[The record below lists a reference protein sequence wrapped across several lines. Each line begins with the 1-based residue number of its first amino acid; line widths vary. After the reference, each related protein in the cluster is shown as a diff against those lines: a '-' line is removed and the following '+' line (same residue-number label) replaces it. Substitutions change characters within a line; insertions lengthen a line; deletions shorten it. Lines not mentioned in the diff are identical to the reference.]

1 VPPDPHPDSDPDP
14 DPGVDVAAEEPD
26 DESSEPRPVDKFRA
40 TAAGTVIAAGL
51 LGMRDALEGR
61 PEKEEVAIVNDA
73 PEPAPTEGF
82 TLVFDEDDPASIKVV
97 LPPPASEN

>member
-1 VPPDPHPDSDPDP
+1 MAPDP
-14 DPGVDVAAEEPD
+14 DVDAAAEEPG
-26 DESSEPRPVDKFRA
+26 DESSEPRPIDKFRS

-82 TLVFDEDDPASIKVV
+82 TLVFDEDDPAGINVV
-97 LPPPASEN
+97 LPPPATDN

>member
-1 VPPDPHPDSDPDP
+1 MSDEVEPTASD
-14 DPGVDVAAEEPD
+14 GENGEEI
-26 DESSEPRPVDKFRA
+26 ESSRPIDSFRR

-82 TLVFDEDDPASIKVV
+82 TLEFDPDDPSSLKVR
-97 LPPPASEN
+97 LDPKPPTSN

>member
-1 VPPDPHPDSDPDP
+1 VTPDP
-14 DPGVDVAAEEPD
+14 DADAAAEAAD
-26 DESSEPRPVDKFRA
+26 DEVSEPRSVDKFRK

-73 PEPAPTEGF
+73 PEPAPTDGF
-82 TLVFDEDDPASIKVV
+82 TLVFDDDDPTNLKVV
-97 LPPPASEN
+97 LPPPESEN

>member
-1 VPPDPHPDSDPDP
+1 VPPAPD
-14 DPGVDVAAEEPD
+14 VDAADEEPD
-26 DESSEPRPVDKFRA
+26 DEASEPRPIDKFRS

-82 TLVFDEDDPASIKVV
+82 TLVFDEDDPAGIKVV
-97 LPPPASEN
+97 LPPPATDN

>member
-1 VPPDPHPDSDPDP
+1 MPHDVRE
-14 DPGVDVAAEEPD
+14 VDEV
-26 DESSEPRPVDKFRA
+26 SEPRPVDKFRR

-73 PEPAPTEGF
+73 PEPSPTEGF
-82 TLVFDEDDPASIKVV
+82 ALVFDEDDPAGLTVV
-97 LPPPASEN
+97 LAPPASEN

>member
-1 VPPDPHPDSDPDP
+1 VAPDP
-14 DPGVDVAAEEPD
+14 DVDAAAEEPG
-26 DESSEPRPVDKFRA
+26 DESSEPRPIDKFRS

-82 TLVFDEDDPASIKVV
+82 TLVFDEDDPAGINVV
-97 LPPPASEN
+97 LPPPATDN

>member
-1 VPPDPHPDSDPDP
+1 VAPDP
-14 DPGVDVAAEEPD
+14 DDAAPRADEPD
-26 DESSEPRPVDKFRA
+26 DGELGDDARDEVSEPRPVDKFRK
-40 TAAGTVIAAGL
+40 TAAGSVIAAGL

-97 LPPPASEN
+97 LPPESEN